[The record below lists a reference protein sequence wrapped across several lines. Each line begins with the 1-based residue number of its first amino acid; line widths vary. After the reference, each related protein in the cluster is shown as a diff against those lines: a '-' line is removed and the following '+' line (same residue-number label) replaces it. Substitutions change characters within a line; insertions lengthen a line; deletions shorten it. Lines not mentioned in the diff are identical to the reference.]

1 MSEASDRGK
10 SYELKI
16 QKTTSRILKLEV
28 KRDPRSGG
36 GDWHKEDIRDRYGE
50 LPISVEIKNQEALKL
65 KEWWRD
71 ANDKA
76 SVGQAPIVVFPM
88 DSEDLCIM
96 RYTDLLNI
104 VKEMFD
110 WRLTAEDLQKP
121 IALPMSAEHQE
132 HVRMNLELSKQ
143 IRDEALER
151 EIGAPEAFKGVIK
164 TSDEAAAATAALPA
178 RKYCPNG
185 HAVPEGRAK
194 CLQKGCQYS
203 ATHKKPKEAKR

>member
-1 MSEASDRGK
+1 M
-10 SYELKI
+10 KI

-28 KRDPRSGG
+28 KRDPRSGA

-50 LPISVEIKNQEALKL
+50 LPISVEIKNQESLKL

-110 WRLTAEDLQKP
+110 WRLTAEDLTKP
-121 IALPMSAEHQE
+121 VQATSMKI
-132 HVRMNLELSKQ
+132 VV
-143 IRDEALER
+143 DEAAGIPDEVFDELNKKIPATAR
-151 EIGAPEAFKGVIK
+151 VIK
-164 TSDEAAAATAALPA
+164 TPADAAAAVATLPG
-178 RKYCPNG
+178 RRCRNG
-185 HAVPEGRAK
+185 HIVPDGYDK
-194 CLQKGCQYS
+194 CQWKGCPYS
-203 ATHKKPKEAKR
+203 ATYKKPKEAKK